1 MVKLDRL
8 FYLNDTGKVAR
19 MLLGKLLVHEYDGKR
34 ISGIIV
40 ETEAYLGLSDRAA
53 HSFGGRKTRRN
64 EVMYGPAGHAYV
76 YFVYGMYFC
85 LNAVTGPVGVPE
97 AVLIRALEPMEG
109 LDFMA
114 GERYRTDYAKL
125 NSRQKVNLA
134 NGPGKLCMALSID
147 RSLNGEDLCGG
158 RLYIEDLP
166 GATAVR
172 SGKRIGIDYAGEDR
186 DLPLRFY
193 IENNKYVSKRGR
205 HLKEVSF

>member
-1 MVKLDRL
+1 MAKLDRS
-8 FYLNDTGKVAR
+8 FYLNDTAKVAR
-19 MLLGKLLVHEYDGKR
+19 QLLGKLLVREEDGKR

-64 EVMYGPAGHAYV
+64 EAMYGKGGYAYV
-76 YFVYGMYFC
+76 YFIYGKYFC
-85 LNAVTGPVGVPE
+85 LNAVTGPADVPE
-97 AVLIRALEPMEG
+97 AVLIRALEPVEG

-114 GERYRTDYAKL
+114 AERYNTEYEKL
-125 NSRQKVNLA
+125 SSRQRANLS
-134 NGPGKLCMALSID
+134 NGPGKLCIALSID

-158 RLYIEDLP
+158 RLYIEDRP
-166 GATAVR
+166 GTPAVC

-193 IENNKYVSKRGR
+193 INNNKYVSK
-205 HLKEVSF
+205 